1 LAFFGFVGGVR
12 VVAVRLGI
20 IRLFGSWVELWGFG
34 GMKIRKGVEVVV
46 LWLTFR
52 VKKVEG
58 VVVFLEAGAVGEGIM
73 LDSSNQRVWEEGWAA
88 KRRKRKA
95 EKRRKQNTYSSS
107 CSEDE
112 CCECDQCN
120 SVGQPIHVY
129 KPFPIWDLVWMS
141 ATASRWYGWLLF
153 PPYLSTFLNL
163 HRILKL

>member
-1 LAFFGFVGGVR
+1 VWFLEDW
-12 VVAVRLGI
+12 
-20 IRLFGSWVELWGFG
+20 GSLECL
-34 GMKIRKGVEVVV
+34 GVEWSCED
-46 LWLTFR
+46 LEAWGWGRAWRLLFCDYLLGWRRGREWLL
-52 VKKVEG
+52 
-58 VVVFLEAGAVGEGIM
+58 FLEAGAGAVGEGIM

-88 KRRKRKA
+88 KRRKGKA

-112 CCECDQCN
+112 CSECDQCN

-141 ATASRWYGWLLF
+141 ATSSRWYVWFLF

-163 HRILKL
+163 Q